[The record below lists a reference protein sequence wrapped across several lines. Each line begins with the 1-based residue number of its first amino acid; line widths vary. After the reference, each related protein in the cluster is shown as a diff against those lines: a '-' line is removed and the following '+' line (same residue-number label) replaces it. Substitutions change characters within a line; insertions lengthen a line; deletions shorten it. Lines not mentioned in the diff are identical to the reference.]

1 MSNDIMKNDGFTK
14 GQLLALNERDKNIL
28 VSACAGSGKTYT
40 LVNRVLRMLVSGDVD
55 IDQICVVT
63 FTNAAAKEMK
73 SKIKDAIVVRLNEL
87 NNIDNPSCEEVE
99 QIDRLN
105 KANLHIDFANIST
118 LHGFCKKLIEENY
131 KDLDLSPNFSEI
143 LGSDREA
150 MMDECLDIVFEREYK
165 DNAFKE
171 FVSSYTDKF
180 NDDQVKSIVKSYHE
194 FLTTVPHKKE
204 WFDNI
209 SKANNPE
216 KYAAGI
222 DLIKDFIPSNPKLPY
237 IKESKKEFD
246 GEANKS
252 IKLKYSPK
260 TLKMI
265 DELFLN
271 HCEIL
276 DDLVMKF
283 DDEFTKEKKRKNVL
297 DFSDLEKYALELLY
311 KKVDGNLSN
320 EISDLGKE
328 IAASFKQI
336 FVDEYQ
342 DINNVQEEIIRA
354 ISNNYESNNLF
365 LVGDVKQSIYLFRHA
380 RPNIFMKKYRDYG
393 NNNGGKLINMN
404 DNFRSSKEVLDS
416 VNSLFN
422 DIMDENYGDI
432 KYDKDQALEFAR
444 KDTYKAIDKKTEFLN
459 LCFDEDKLR
468 EFQEK
473 NENKKKKAKN
483 FTINRPYLWRGDHRY
498 LSNRTNM
505 FAEGIMIGKRILEL
519 IKETKDKNEQEKVH
533 FSDIAILVNKNSDGL
548 VYKAALDELGIGSQ
562 VGTDTDD
569 FFKSDEVRL
578 MKEILNVI
586 NNPRSDIP
594 LAAVLRSEIIGI
606 NDEELAQVVATSIK
620 SLKGASKESLSLEQV
635 NDNSYRDLTK
645 SHDFEKY
652 IYDDKNVRLYDKIIY
667 FIKSQGESAQYKE
680 IVAKLDRFF
689 NLFDKLRKKSKYSSL
704 VELIKYI
711 YDETNLTIII
721 SSWDNPRKSLH
732 NLDVLARFAESF
744 NTQYKGLY
752 DFLKLINKMYTAKGN
767 FRNKKKSDDEIVANL
782 DILNPDCVK
791 IITIH
796 SSKGLQFPIVF
807 LSGIDSKFVE
817 RQFAGYKENRFIFD
831 MEEGTCFDPIDNK
844 KNEYT
849 TLKRFYVNLI
859 NKRKYR
865 AEKLRLFY
873 VALTRAKDKLI
884 ITSSKGIPY
893 TASDDKSD
901 NKTVTPFFTYANSK
915 SRVFNKITECT
926 SFIDYLSYLIELN
939 KKEEGVNVHNI
950 LSTKYSIYDKYYD
963 VEDLF
968 DEVKKMAKSG
978 ELDTLA
984 SHSEMIF
991 IKDNMIEEAKLNLEN
1006 IYPYIES
1013 TKTTP
1018 KISVSEIAKRHD
1030 IGYESIMQTSELE
1043 ADDHIEMVYGSNEST
1058 DVDNISSSN
1067 MSGNDVSSDSNKAIA
1082 KGNGYHRFMQI
1093 FDYSRIDLSSMSDEQ
1108 IIAEIENQKSQFIE
1122 QKLGKGDELNLV
1134 EPNKILEFLKSAIGE
1149 LFIKASAHES
1159 LYREQP
1165 FMKVLTKTEIKS
1177 YSAYEDLN
1185 FTGNDD
1191 ESQIVQGVIDAF
1203 IIDGDSFTVIDYK
1216 TDGVSKYGADK
1227 GSEILIKRYENQL
1240 RLYSKAISEI
1250 LGKSCKGMYIYS
1262 FDLSKVIEI
1271 NLF

>member
-1 MSNDIMKNDGFTK
+1 MSNNINESESFTK
-14 GQLLALNERDKNIL
+14 GQLLALNERGKNIL
-28 VSACAGSGKTYT
+28 VSACAGSGKTFT
-40 LVNRVLRMLVSGDVD
+40 LVNRVLNMLISGYVD

-73 SKIKDAIVVRLNEL
+73 SKIKDAIVSKLNEL
-87 NNIDNPSCEEVE
+87 NNMDNLSDQERE
-99 QIDRLN
+99 QVDRLN

-131 KDLDLSPNFSEI
+131 KDLGLSPNFLEI

-150 MMDECLDIVFEREYK
+150 MMDECLDIVFEREYEK
-165 DNAFKE
+165 QDFRD
-171 FVSSYTDKF
+171 FVLSYTDKF
-180 NDDQVKSIVKSYHE
+180 NDDIIKSIIKSYYE

-209 SKANNPE
+209 SKTNNLE
-216 KYAAGI
+216 EYAAGI
-222 DLIKDFIPSNPKLPY
+222 DLIKEFVPSNPKLPY
-237 IKESKKEFD
+237 VKEGKKKTTD
-246 GEANKS
+246 DSNKS
-252 IKLKYSPK
+252 IKLKYSK
-260 TLKMI
+260 DTLKAI
-265 DELFLN
+265 DELLSN
-271 HCEIL
+271 QCKIL
-276 DDLVMKF
+276 DDLVIKF
-283 DDEFTKEKKRKNVL
+283 DNEFAKEKKRKNVL

-311 KKVDGNLSN
+311 KKADGNLSN

-328 IAASFKQI
+328 IAGSFKQI

-380 RPNIFMKKYRDYG
+380 RPNIFMKKYQDYG
-393 NNNGGKLINMN
+393 NGNGGMLINMN
-404 DNFRSSKEVLDS
+404 DNFRSSKDVLDS
-416 VNSLFN
+416 VNSVFY
-422 DIMDENYGDI
+422 DIMTKDYGDI
-432 KYDKDQALEFAR
+432 EYDKDQALEFAR
-444 KDTYKAIDKKTEFLN
+444 KDPYKAIGKKTEFLN
-459 LCFDEDKLR
+459 LYFDEAKLKD
-468 EFQEK
+468 FQEK

-483 FTINRPYLWRGDHRY
+483 FTINRPYLWGGNPRY

-505 FAEGIMIGKRILEL
+505 FAEGIMIGMRILEL
-519 IKETKDKNEQEKVH
+519 IAETKDKSDQEKVH

-594 LAAVLRSEIIGI
+594 LTAVLRSEIIGLS
-606 NDEELAQVVATSIK
+606 NEELAQIVAFANK
-620 SLKGASKESLSLEQV
+620 DFKGASKESLAIEGLDDEPSRV
-635 NDNSYRDLTK
+635 ITK

-667 FIKSQGESAQYKE
+667 FLKSQNNNSQHKE
-680 IVAKLDRFF
+680 IINKINKFYI
-689 NLFDKLRKKSKYSSL
+689 LFDKLRKKSKYSSL

-711 YDETNLTIII
+711 YDETNLSIII

-732 NLDVLARFAESF
+732 NLDVLATFAENF
-744 NTQYKGLY
+744 NSQYRGLY

-767 FRNKKKSDDEIVANL
+767 VRNKKKTDDEIVANL

-807 LSGIDSKFVE
+807 VAGIDSKFVE
-817 RQFAGYKENRFIFD
+817 RQFAGYKENRFLFD
-831 MEEGTCFDPIDNK
+831 MEEGICFDPIDNNR
-844 KNEYT
+844 NEYT
-849 TLKRFYVNLI
+849 TLKKFYVNLI

-884 ITSSKGIPY
+884 LTSSKGIPY
-893 TASDDKSD
+893 TASNDDKSD
-901 NKTVTPFFTYANSK
+901 NKSATPFFTDANSK

-926 SFIDYLSYLIELN
+926 SFLDYLSYIVELN
-939 KKEEGVNVHNI
+939 KKEAGSNI
-950 LSTKYSIYDKYYD
+950 HEILKTKYSIDDKYYD

-968 DEVKKMAKSG
+968 KKVKDMAREGKLGWLLS
-978 ELDTLA
+978 
-984 SHSEMIF
+984 SNNIIY
-991 IKDNMIEEAKLNLEN
+991 IKENMIEEARSNLEN
-1006 IYPYIES
+1006 TYPFAES
-1013 TKTTP
+1013 TTTTP

-1030 IGYESIMQTSELE
+1030 IVYESIDESSEAKAIDYE
-1043 ADDHIEMVYGSNEST
+1043 EMIYGSN
-1058 DVDNISSSN
+1058 DNIDDDNISSSSISSKDS
-1067 MSGNDVSSDSNKAIA
+1067 SGDSASAITR
-1082 KGNGYHRFMQI
+1082 GNGYHRFMQI
-1093 FDYSRIDLSSMSDEQ
+1093 FDYSKIDLSSMSDEQ
-1108 IIAEIENQKSQFIE
+1108 AIGEIENQKSKFIE
-1122 QKLGKGDELNLV
+1122 QKLGNIEELNLV
-1134 EPNKILEFLKSAIGE
+1134 DSNKILEFLKSSIGE
-1149 LFIKASAHES
+1149 LFIKAHAREN

-1165 FMKVLTKTEIKS
+1165 FMKVLTKAEIKT
-1177 YSAYEDLN
+1177 YSAYKDADIIGRES
-1185 FTGNDD
+1185 

-1216 TDGVSKYGADK
+1216 TDAVSKYGDTK
-1227 GSEILIKRYENQL
+1227 GCEILIKRYENQL
-1240 RLYSKAISEI
+1240 RLYSKALSEI
-1250 LGKSCKGMYIYS
+1250 LSKSCVGMYIYS

-1271 NLF
+1271 K

>member
-1 MSNDIMKNDGFTK
+1 MSNNNIKSENFTK

-40 LVNRVLRMLVSGDVD
+40 LVSRVLMMLINGDVD

-73 SKIKDAIVVRLNEL
+73 SKIKDAIVAKLNEL
-87 NNIDNPSCEEVE
+87 NNIDSLTDQEKE
-99 QIDRLN
+99 QVDRLN

-131 KDLDLSPNFSEI
+131 KDLGLSPNFTEI
-143 LGSDREA
+143 LGADRDA

-165 DNAFKE
+165 NQGFRE
-171 FVSSYTDKF
+171 FVLSYTDKY
-180 NDDQVKSIVKSYHE
+180 NDDQLKTIVKSYYE

-204 WFDNI
+204 WFDKI
-209 SKANNPE
+209 SRTNNSE
-216 KYAAGI
+216 KYVAGI
-222 DLIKDFIPSNPKLPY
+222 ELIREFIPSNPKLPY
-237 IKESKKEFD
+237 VKEGKKKTSED
-246 GEANKS
+246 NNKS

-260 TLKMI
+260 TLKMV
-265 DELFLN
+265 DELFSN
-271 HCEIL
+271 QCKIL
-276 DDLVMKF
+276 DDLVIKF
-283 DDEFTKEKKRKNVL
+283 DDEFAGEKKRKNVL

-328 IAASFKQI
+328 IADSFKQI

-380 RPNIFMKKYRDYG
+380 RPNIFMKKYQDYG
-393 NNNGGKLINMN
+393 SDIGGKLINMN
-404 DNFRSSKEVLDS
+404 DNFRSSKDLLDS
-416 VNSLFN
+416 VNSVFY

-444 KDTYKAIDKKTEFLN
+444 KDPYKAIDKKTEFLN
-459 LCFDEDKLR
+459 LCFDGDKLR
-468 EFQEK
+468 QFQEK
-473 NENKKKKAKN
+473 NENKKKKARN
-483 FTINRPYLWRGDHRY
+483 FTINRPYLWGGDPRY

-505 FAEGIMIGKRILEL
+505 YAEGIMIGKRILEL
-519 IKETKDKNEQEKVH
+519 IAETKDKKDQEKVH

-594 LAAVLRSEIIGI
+594 LTAVLRSEIIGMS
-606 NDEELAQVVATSIK
+606 NEELAQIVAVAAK
-620 SLKGASKESLSLEQV
+620 DLKGASKGSLSVEGI
-635 NDNSYRDLTK
+635 NDNQLRALTK

-667 FIKSQGESAQYKE
+667 FMQSQNENPQYKN
-680 IVAKLDRFF
+680 ITTKLDKFIY
-689 NLFDKLRKKSKYSSL
+689 LFDKLRKKSKYSSL

-711 YDETNLTIII
+711 YDETNLKIII
-721 SSWDNPRKSLH
+721 SSWNNPRRSLH
-732 NLDVLARFAESF
+732 NLDVLAMFAENF
-744 NTQYKGLY
+744 NAQYKGLY
-752 DFLKLINKMYTAKGN
+752 DFLKLINKMYTSKGN
-767 FRNKKKSDDEIVANL
+767 VRNKKKTDDEIVANL

-807 LSGIDSKFVE
+807 LAGIDSKFVE

-831 MEEGTCFDPIDNK
+831 MEEGICFDPIDSK
-844 KNEYT
+844 RNEYT

-893 TASDDKSD
+893 TISNDDKSD
-901 NKTVTPFFTYANSK
+901 KKSATPFFTDANSK

-926 SFIDYLSYLIELN
+926 SFVDYLSYLVELN
-939 KKEEGVNVHNI
+939 KKEEGMNVHDI
-950 LSTKYSIYDKYYD
+950 LSTKYSIYDRYYD

-968 DEVKKMAKSG
+968 NEVKKMANTG
-978 ELDTLA
+978 EPGVLA
-984 SHSEMIF
+984 SHSETIL
-991 IKDNMIEEAKLNLEN
+991 IKDNIIEEAKSNLEN
-1006 IYPYIES
+1006 IYPYSES
-1013 TKTTP
+1013 TQSVP

-1030 IGYESIMQTSELE
+1030 IIYESIDEFSKEE
-1043 ADDHIEMVYGSNEST
+1043 SDDHEEMIYGSN
-1058 DVDNISSSN
+1058 DVDDIFSN
-1067 MSGNDVSSDSNKAIA
+1067 NVSTKDSSSDSSNAIA

-1093 FDYSRIDLSSMSDEQ
+1093 LDYSKIDLSSMSDEQ
-1108 IIAEIENQKSQFIE
+1108 VLSEINNQKSKFIE
-1122 QKLGKGDELNLV
+1122 QKLGKSEELNLV
-1134 EPNKILEFLKSAIGE
+1134 EPDKILEFLKSSMGE
-1149 LFIKASAHES
+1149 LFIKSYASGS
-1159 LYREQP
+1159 LHREQP
-1165 FMKVLTKTEIKS
+1165 FMKVLTKSEIKT
-1177 YSAYEDLN
+1177 YSAYEDLSPMGSEN
-1185 FTGNDD
+1185 

-1216 TDGVSKYGADK
+1216 TDAISKYGDTN
-1227 GSEILIKRYENQL
+1227 GREILIKRYENQL
-1240 RLYSKAISEI
+1240 RLYSKALSEI

-1271 NLF
+1271 NKC